1 MTQRFTLQVKDRV
14 LAKLGGPAIDVELD
28 DKQIEELYT
37 NAVKDWY
44 LYSTLSKIEKYKV
57 EEIKGDWTENY
68 FQALCKEALGR
79 IRGKFRNGLAIP
91 GAEGV
96 MLDFES
102 LLNEAEKEKDGL
114 IGLLVPPAEKIV
126 LAVYINVGNMDFK
139 DVKPF
144 MEKIQRSVGEDKA
157 YKYFFIPVRDQESKV
172 ECVYPNFLSDE
183 TIKEKLNVCLDD
195 VIKSI
200 KNEQ

>member
-1 MTQRFTLQVKDRV
+1 MIHHFTLQIKDRV
-14 LAKLGGPAIDVELD
+14 LAKLGGPTIVVELD
-28 DKQIEELYT
+28 DTQMEELYT

-57 EEIKGDWTENY
+57 EEIKGDWAENY

-79 IRGKFRNGLAIP
+79 VRGKFRSGLPVP

-96 MLDFES
+96 IMDFES
-102 LLNEAEKEKDGL
+102 LLSEAEKEKDGL
-114 IGLLVPPAEKIV
+114 IGLLVPPTEKIV
-126 LAVYINVGNMDFK
+126 LAIYINVGNMDIQ
-139 DVKPF
+139 DVKSF
-144 MEKIQRSVGEDKA
+144 MEKVQRSMGEDRG
-157 YKYFFIPVRDQESKV
+157 YKYFYIPVRDQESKV

-183 TIKEKLNVCLDD
+183 TIREKLNICLDD